1 MEKLSGEQNG
11 RTVGC
16 DGFLEK
22 KKFGGGKK
30 EADFVG

>member
-1 MEKLSGEQNG
+1 MEKISGEQNG

-22 KKFGGGKK
+22 KKFGAGKEK
-30 EADFVG
+30 